1 MRKHSAVLRLSTL
14 VLFCALAGFGCRRT
28 PRGPGDDPFLD
39 DDILSPHELGGGPG
53 TYPLG
58 GRTADG
64 IPVTGVQFD
73 NVQFAYDSFQI
84 ANSEI
89 AEIEAVGRYLAEN
102 PDVRLVLEGHCD
114 ERGSREYNMSL
125 GEYRA
130 LAVRAHLIGVCKIDG
145 ARIQTRSYGEEQPL
159 DPGHNESAWRLNRRV
174 EFALFR

>member
-1 MRKHSAVLRLSTL
+1 MRRRSVMLRLSTL
-14 VLFCALAGFGCRRT
+14 VMLCALAGAGCRRA
-28 PRGPGDDPFLD
+28 PRAADTDPFLD
-39 DDILSPHELGGGPG
+39 DDILSPHELGGDPG
-53 TYPLG
+53 SYRLG
-58 GRTADG
+58 SRTEDG

-89 AEIEAVGRYLAEN
+89 PTIDAVGQYLQEN